1 MVSDVELKELLEVS
15 EVELRC
21 VSYRTDAGFLGGFP
35 FRFSVQYPRLRPY
48 KARKVGGAV
57 FFHSAPAAGTS
68 RVPLP
73 FQCSVT

>member
-57 FFHSAPAAGTS
+57 FFHSVRAAEHQGF
-68 RVPLP
+68 P
-73 FQCSVT
+73 FRFSVQ

>member
-1 MVSDVELKELLEVS
+1 MELKELLEVS
-15 EVELRC
+15 EVELRS

-57 FFHSAPAAGTS
+57 FFILREQQGHQGF
-68 RVPLP
+68 P
-73 FQCSVT
+73 FRFSVQ